1 MINTFFGFDY
11 IFDIQTYQSFFLAT
25 ILGLIFRQVL
35 STVMGQEWVRSYSQL
50 VIFAILPVTGF
61 MITNIISNNIAL
73 SLGMVG
79 ALSIVR
85 FRTPVKNPFEL
96 VSYFILIT
104 LGIVLNVNQNVAVNF
119 ILFSILIFT
128 LIEVFLQFS
137 KRYFNLNSEKFE
149 SNKFYLSIETSE
161 ELEKFNLNEFMHFS
175 SSNNI
180 YIYRF
185 SSNDMDQLL
194 EIKNEFDINK
204 IKSTS
209 IDASG

>member
-1 MINTFFGFDY
+1 MDK
-11 IFDIQTYQSFFLAT
+11 S
-25 ILGLIFRQVL
+25 
-35 STVMGQEWVRSYSQL
+35 VRSYSQL

-61 MITNIISNNIAL
+61 MIKYIISNNIAL